1 MDEIL
6 VHLAPVLLGNG
17 VRLFARD
24 GAAAPVELETLS
36 VTRVGQMTTLRF
48 RSCASTSDF
57 WEGNP
62 SSGHQPGSWFVTWT
76 RPSID
81 TVSSRALD
89 CLRHACSRASPP
101 PAGAACPPVAIVEGA
116 AEIVTPVAAVLRR
129 RGLRSGPSG
138 CGRVVRASLVARP
151 GLNAYGLHIEDGYGR
166 VSDRE
171 IADASTAASLIES
184 WAIDEDADVLAPRTA
199 PAAIARAP
207 AAPPVPVAGA
217 PAAFRVTTRG
227 EIATATDGSVWY
239 GGALAACGRV
249 GLMCLGGRAR
259 IARDG
264 GGDGGGGLTGT
275 LTRTRIDAGAAAA
288 LPLSR
293 GAFTLAPAI
302 GVGAVL
308 DALDHQRASR
318 ESGRDPRDVVDDFA
332 LGVDAGI
339 GAAYAVGAHWSVVTE
354 LGALF
359 ANPVSS
365 RRDDSRWDFVPLP
378 PRGFFHVG
386 LGLQYAR

>member
-1 MDEIL
+1 MEPPIHRYRVIASAGL
-6 VHLAPVLLGNG
+6 LASC
-17 VRLFARD
+17 LFASEP
-24 GAAAPVELETLS
+24 AT
-36 VTRVGQMTTLRF
+36 
-48 RSCASTSDF
+48 
-57 WEGNP
+57 
-62 SSGHQPGSWFVTWT
+62 
-76 RPSID
+76 
-81 TVSSRALD
+81 
-89 CLRHACSRASPP
+89 
-101 PAGAACPPVAIVEGA
+101 AGAACPPVAIVEGA

-129 RGLRSGPSG
+129 RGLRSEPSG
-138 CGRVVRASLVARP
+138 CGRVVRASLVAKP
-151 GLNAYGLHIEDGYGR
+151 GLDAYGLHIEDGYGR

-184 WAIDEDADVLAPRTA
+184 WAIDEDADVLAPRAA
-199 PAAIARAP
+199 PTAIARA
-207 AAPPVPVAGA
+207 AVAPPVPAGGA
-217 PAAFRVTTRG
+217 PATLRVTTHG
-227 EIATATDGSVWY
+227 ELATATDGSVWY
-239 GGALAACGRV
+239 GGVLAACGRV

-275 LTRTRIDAGAAAA
+275 LTRTRIDAGVAVA

-302 GVGAVL
+302 GVGL
-308 DALDHQRASR
+308 YWTRSTAS
-318 ESGRDPRDVVDDFA
+318 EIPPEIPVEIVANVVDDFA
-332 LGVDAGI
+332 LGVDAGV
-339 GAAYAVGAHWSVVTE
+339 GVAYAVAEHWSIVTE

-365 RRDDSRWDFVPLP
+365 RGDGSRWDLVPRP

>member
-1 MDEIL
+1 MEIPPAGTNKGSRSAGMEPPTYRYRFIASAGL
-6 VHLAPVLLGNG
+6 LASC
-17 VRLFARD
+17 LFA
-24 GAAAPVELETLS
+24 GFPAA
-36 VTRVGQMTTLRF
+36 
-48 RSCASTSDF
+48 
-57 WEGNP
+57 
-62 SSGHQPGSWFVTWT
+62 
-76 RPSID
+76 
-81 TVSSRALD
+81 
-89 CLRHACSRASPP
+89 
-101 PAGAACPPVAIVEGA
+101 AGAACPPVAIVEGA

-129 RGLRSGPSG
+129 RGLRSEPSG

-184 WAIDEDADVLAPRTA
+184 WAIDEDADVLAPRAAA
-199 PAAIARAP
+199 PAAITRAP
-207 AAPPVPVAGA
+207 VAAPAPLSGA
-217 PAAFRVTTRG
+217 PAAFRVATRG
-227 EIATATDGSVWY
+227 EVATATDGSVWY

-264 GGDGGGGLTGT
+264 GGDGGGGLTGY
-275 LTRTRIDAGAAAA
+275 LTRTRIDVGAAASF
-288 LPLSR
+288 PLSR
-293 GAFTLAPAI
+293 GGFTLAPAI
-302 GVGAVL
+302 GVGLYWTRSTANELPL
-308 DALDHQRASR
+308 DIPVEILV
-318 ESGRDPRDVVDDFA
+318 DVVDDYA

-339 GAAYAVGAHWSVVTE
+339 GAAYAVATHWSVVTE

-365 RRDDSRWDFVPLP
+365 RGDDSRWDLLPLP

>member
-1 MDEIL
+1 M
-6 VHLAPVLLGNG
+6 PVGELP
-17 VRLFARD
+17 RD
-24 GAAAPVELETLS
+24 
-36 VTRVGQMTTLRF
+36 
-48 RSCASTSDF
+48 
-57 WEGNP
+57 
-62 SSGHQPGSWFVTWT
+62 
-76 RPSID
+76 
-81 TVSSRALD
+81 
-89 CLRHACSRASPP
+89 
-101 PAGAACPPVAIVEGA
+101 AGPACPPVAIVEGA

-129 RGLRSGPSG
+129 RGLRSEPSG

-184 WAIDEDADVLAPRTA
+184 WAIDEDADVLAPRAA

-207 AAPPVPVAGA
+207 VAPPVPLSGA
-217 PAAFRVTTRG
+217 PEAFRVATRG
-227 EIATATDGSVWY
+227 EVATATDGSVWY

-264 GGDGGGGLTGT
+264 GGDGGGGLTGS
-275 LTRTRIDAGAAAA
+275 LTRTRIDASAAAA

-293 GAFTLAPAI
+293 GRSRWRRRSASGCTGRARPRTEIPLEIPVEILAD
-302 GVGAVL
+302 L
-308 DALDHQRASR
+308 
-318 ESGRDPRDVVDDFA
+318 VDDYA

-339 GAAYAVGAHWSVVTE
+339 GAAYAIGAHWSFVTE

-359 ANPVSS
+359 ANPMSS

>member
-1 MDEIL
+1 M
-6 VHLAPVLLGNG
+6 
-17 VRLFARD
+17 
-24 GAAAPVELETLS
+24 
-36 VTRVGQMTTLRF
+36 
-48 RSCASTSDF
+48 
-57 WEGNP
+57 
-62 SSGHQPGSWFVTWT
+62 
-76 RPSID
+76 
-81 TVSSRALD
+81 
-89 CLRHACSRASPP
+89 
-101 PAGAACPPVAIVEGA
+101 AGTACPPVAIVEGA

-129 RGLRSGPSG
+129 RGLRSEPSG

-151 GLNAYGLHIEDGYGR
+151 GANAYGLHIEDGYGR
-166 VSDRE
+166 VSDRD

-184 WAIDEDADVLAPRTA
+184 WAIDEDADVLAPRTRPGRDRTRA
-199 PAAIARAP
+199 GRPARS
-207 AAPPVPVAGA
+207 G
-217 PAAFRVTTRG
+217 
-227 EIATATDGSVWY
+227 
-239 GGALAACGRV
+239 LGRV
-249 GLMCLGGRAR
+249 RGLPRDDPWRSRHRHRRLRLVRRRPGGVRARWIDVPGRPRR

-264 GGDGGGGLTGT
+264 GGDGGGGLTGY

-302 GVGAVL
+302 GVGLYWTRSTANQIPLEIPVEIL
-308 DALDHQRASR
+308 A
-318 ESGRDPRDVVDDFA
+318 DVVDDFA

-339 GAAYAVGAHWSVVTE
+339 GAAYGVGAHWSIVSE

-365 RRDDSRWDFVPLP
+365 RRDDSRWDLVPLP

>member
-1 MDEIL
+1 M
-6 VHLAPVLLGNG
+6 
-17 VRLFARD
+17 
-24 GAAAPVELETLS
+24 AAT
-36 VTRVGQMTTLRF
+36 
-48 RSCASTSDF
+48 
-57 WEGNP
+57 
-62 SSGHQPGSWFVTWT
+62 
-76 RPSID
+76 
-81 TVSSRALD
+81 
-89 CLRHACSRASPP
+89 
-101 PAGAACPPVAIVEGA
+101 ACPPVAIVEGA

-129 RGLRSGPSG
+129 RGLRSEPSG

-151 GLNAYGLHIEDGYGR
+151 GVNAYGLHIEDGYGR

-184 WAIDEDADVLAPRTA
+184 WAIDEDADVLAPRAA

-207 AAPPVPVAGA
+207 VAPPAPMSGA
-217 PAAFRVTTRG
+217 PEAFRVATRG
-227 EIATATDGSVWY
+227 EVATATDGSVWY
-239 GGALAACGRV
+239 GGALAACGRI

-302 GVGAVL
+302 GVGLYWTRSTVNQVPVEIPVEIL
-308 DALDHQRASR
+308 
-318 ESGRDPRDVVDDFA
+318 VDDLA

-339 GAAYAVGAHWSVVTE
+339 GAAYAVGEHWSVVTE

-365 RRDDSRWDFVPLP
+365 RGDDPLLDFLPLP

>member
-1 MDEIL
+1 MDPRIYRYRAVASAGL
-6 VHLAPVLLGNG
+6 LASC
-17 VRLFARD
+17 LF
-24 GAAAPVELETLS
+24 
-36 VTRVGQMTTLRF
+36 
-48 RSCASTSDF
+48 
-57 WEGNP
+57 P
-62 SSGHQPGSWFVTWT
+62 SF
-76 RPSID
+76 
-81 TVSSRALD
+81 
-89 CLRHACSRASPP
+89 
-101 PAGAACPPVAIVEGA
+101 PAVAGTACPPVAIVEGA

-129 RGLRSGPSG
+129 RGLGSEPSG

-184 WAIDEDADVLAPRTA
+184 WAIDEDADVLAPRAA

-207 AAPPVPVAGA
+207 LAPAVPVSGA
-217 PAAFRVTTRG
+217 SQTFRVATRG
-227 EIATATDGSVWY
+227 EVATATDGSVWY

-275 LTRTRIDAGAAAA
+275 LTRTRIDVGAAAA
-288 LPLSR
+288 FPVSR

-302 GVGAVL
+302 GVGLSWTRSTANQIPLEIPVDIL
-308 DALDHQRASR
+308 AT
-318 ESGRDPRDVVDDFA
+318 VVDDYA

-339 GAAYAVGAHWSVVTE
+339 GVAYAVGEHWAFVTE

-359 ANPVSS
+359 ASPVSS
-365 RRDDSRWDFVPLP
+365 RGDDALWDWMPLP
-378 PRGFFHVG
+378 PRGFFHLG

>member
-1 MDEIL
+1 MEPPIYRYRVIASAGL
-6 VHLAPVLLGNG
+6 LASC
-17 VRLFARD
+17 LFA
-24 GAAAPVELETLS
+24 GFPAT
-36 VTRVGQMTTLRF
+36 
-48 RSCASTSDF
+48 
-57 WEGNP
+57 
-62 SSGHQPGSWFVTWT
+62 
-76 RPSID
+76 
-81 TVSSRALD
+81 
-89 CLRHACSRASPP
+89 
-101 PAGAACPPVAIVEGA
+101 AGAACPPVAIVEGA

-129 RGLRSGPSG
+129 RGLRSEPSG

-199 PAAIARAP
+199 PTAIARAP
-207 AAPPVPVAGA
+207 VAPPVPVSGA
-217 PAAFRVTTRG
+217 PEAFRVATRG
-227 EIATATDGSVWY
+227 EVATATDGSVWY

-302 GVGAVL
+302 GVGLYWTRSTANQIPL
-308 DALDHQRASR
+308 DIPVEILV
-318 ESGRDPRDVVDDFA
+318 DVVDDFA

-339 GAAYAVGAHWSVVTE
+339 GAAYAVGAHWSIVTE

>member
-1 MDEIL
+1 MDLCINRSRIASAGL
-6 VHLAPVLLGNG
+6 LASCLL
-17 VRLFARD
+17 A
-24 GAAAPVELETLS
+24 
-36 VTRVGQMTTLRF
+36 
-48 RSCASTSDF
+48 TS
-57 WEGNP
+57 
-62 SSGHQPGSWFVTWT
+62 
-76 RPSID
+76 
-81 TVSSRALD
+81 
-89 CLRHACSRASPP
+89 
-101 PAGAACPPVAIVEGA
+101 PATAGTACPPVAIVEGA
-116 AEIVTPVAAVLRR
+116 AEIVMPVAAVLRR
-129 RGLRSGPSG
+129 RGLRSEPSG

-184 WAIDEDADVLAPRTA
+184 WAIDEDADVLAPRSA
-199 PAAIARAP
+199 PTAIARAP
-207 AAPPVPVAGA
+207 VAPPAAVSDAT
-217 PAAFRVTTRG
+217 AAFRIATRG
-227 EIATATDGSVWY
+227 EVATATDGSVWY

-249 GLMCLGGRAR
+249 GLTCLGGRAR

-275 LTRTRIDAGAAAA
+275 LTRTRIDMGAAAA

-302 GVGAVL
+302 GVGLYWTRSAANELPL
-308 DALDHQRASR
+308 DIPVEIVA
-318 ESGRDPRDVVDDFA
+318 DVVDDFA

-339 GAAYAVGAHWSVVTE
+339 GAAYAVAEHWSFVTE

-365 RRDDSRWDFVPLP
+365 RGGDLRWDWVPLP

>member
-1 MDEIL
+1 MAPRINRSRIASL
-6 VHLAPVLLGNG
+6 GLLASCL
-17 VRLFARD
+17 
-24 GAAAPVELETLS
+24 
-36 VTRVGQMTTLRF
+36 
-48 RSCASTSDF
+48 CAS
-57 WEGNP
+57 
-62 SSGHQPGSWFVTWT
+62 
-76 RPSID
+76 
-81 TVSSRALD
+81 
-89 CLRHACSRASPP
+89 SPAT
-101 PAGAACPPVAIVEGA
+101 AGPACPPVAIVEGA

-129 RGLRSGPSG
+129 RGLRSEPSG

-151 GLNAYGLHIEDGYGR
+151 GVNAYGLHIEDGYGR

-184 WAIDEDADVLAPRTA
+184 WAIDEDADVLAPRAA

-207 AAPPVPVAGA
+207 VAPPVPISDA
-217 PAAFRVTTRG
+217 PEAFRVATRG
-227 EIATATDGSVWY
+227 EVATATDGSVWY

-275 LTRTRIDAGAAAA
+275 LTRTRIDASAAVA
-288 LPLSR
+288 LPLTR

-302 GVGAVL
+302 GVGLYWTRSTANEIPL
-308 DALDHQRASR
+308 DIPVEILA
-318 ESGRDPRDVVDDFA
+318 DVVDAYA
-332 LGVDAGI
+332 LGVDAGL
-339 GAAYAVGAHWSVVTE
+339 GAAYALGAHWSFVTE

-365 RRDDSRWDFVPLP
+365 RDDDSRWDWMPLP

>member
-1 MDEIL
+1 MDPRINRSRIASVGL
-6 VHLAPVLLGNG
+6 LASCLCASLP
-17 VRLFARD
+17 
-24 GAAAPVELETLS
+24 AAAGT
-36 VTRVGQMTTLRF
+36 
-48 RSCASTSDF
+48 
-57 WEGNP
+57 
-62 SSGHQPGSWFVTWT
+62 
-76 RPSID
+76 
-81 TVSSRALD
+81 
-89 CLRHACSRASPP
+89 
-101 PAGAACPPVAIVEGA
+101 ACPPVAIVEGA

-129 RGLRSGPSG
+129 RGLRSEPSG

-171 IADASTAASLIES
+171 VADAGTAASLIES

-199 PAAIARAP
+199 PTTIARAP
-207 AAPPVPVAGA
+207 AAPPAPIAGA
-217 PAAFRVTTRG
+217 PEAFRVTTRG

-264 GGDGGGGLTGT
+264 GGGDGGGGLTGY
-275 LTRTRIDAGAAAA
+275 LTRTRMDAGAAAA

-293 GAFTLAPAI
+293 GAFTLTPAI
-302 GVGAVL
+302 GVGLYWTRSTINELQVVEFL
-308 DALDHQRASR
+308 
-318 ESGRDPRDVVDDFA
+318 VDDFA
-332 LGVDAGI
+332 LGLDAGI
-339 GAAYAVGAHWSVVTE
+339 GAAYAVGKHWSFVTE

-365 RRDDSRWDFVPLP
+365 RDGDDDSRWDWMPMP